1 MDSAAE
7 ICRCFVD
14 FFVKRGHRHVDS
26 SPLVPGND
34 PTLLFT
40 NSGMVQFKDVF
51 LGFDKRPYKRA
62 VTVQRCLRAGGKHN
76 DLENVGYTTRHHT
89 FFEML
94 GNFSFGDYFK
104 EKAIPFAWEFLTS
117 KEEGLGIAKEHL
129 WVTVFGGGKMFG
141 DDSEAVP
148 ADDEA
153 RDIWIDTLQKAGF
166 SKAEA
171 ENRVTAIP
179 TSDNFWMMGET
190 GPCGPCSEIFFN
202 CDRNAKKFEGEDPA
216 KADSCV
222 EIWNLVFMQF
232 DRVGNGTLRP
242 LPAPCVDTGMGLER
256 ITAVM
261 SALMNTLM
269 QCGVSNYE
277 TDRFQ
282 GLFGAVD
289 KEMVELGCESA
300 FEWSEVV
307 RESLPWYPNHVFAY
321 HLEIP
326 YRVIADHIR
335 AASFLIFDGVWPL
348 NEGRGYVLRRIIR
361 RALRYGYQLG
371 ANKPFFHKLVAVLA
385 REMPDLEAKESLI
398 REDILR
404 EEMRFFETIESGMH
418 LLAGEIAD
426 VSRCRAILER
436 HFGLEPSSL
445 AKAIAAEISQSMRIH
460 AMLSD
465 EGETP
470 SAQLEERDVLPK
482 RFNLG
487 PMRIP
492 MLWLGKRDNPLLWLG
507 KRDNPLA
514 YAKERVCRNMDDEL
528 KVKRA
533 TAGQSIADDA
543 DGGRLPSG
551 GKLVS
556 EYSRS
561 IKWARSAYALSK
573 IGADLESLKMEML
586 EKGFAKDEAKRLDA
600 FVKANPPLD
609 SDSSLTKVEGEFA
622 FKLYDTYGFP
632 LDLTADIARECGLE
646 VDKAAFDK
654 CMQAQRERS
663 RAASKFNIG
672 QKVVVFEGAATEF
685 VGYDSTEREAKIAAL
700 FVGDEARKEARAGEE
715 ALLILDR
722 SPFYAESGGQIGDSG
737 IVESK
742 DARATIADTQKIR
755 SDIWGHKA
763 KIESGALRVGDAVV
777 CRVDAQRRAKIERNH
792 SATHLLHSALR
803 RVLGAHIEQRGSL
816 VADDYLRFD
825 VSHGK
830 SVAPEE
836 LTQVEE
842 IVNEQIRANA
852 ETKTEQMSYD
862 DAVKKR
868 GATALF
874 GEKYGDKV
882 RVVTI
887 DPEFSIELCGGT
899 HVARAGDIGYCHLRG
914 ESAVAAGVRRIEAQT
929 GAVAVAAARHLE
941 SRLRS
946 LAETLK
952 TPAERI
958 EEKIEALREALKI
971 EQRKTREF
979 EARAASEQARALAAQ
994 IETIGGR
1001 RALVAAVDCAPAG
1014 LRDLAARLRAEA
1026 RPLCLLLVAREA
1038 GKASVAAAVSAEYA
1052 AAIDAR
1058 EWLQAAAAKM
1068 GARGG
1073 GKPDFAQAGG
1083 GDARETESALAAAR
1097 DFLRQ
1102 KPPA

>member
-1 MDSAAE
+1 MKCAE
-7 ICRCFVD
+7 IRDRFVE
-14 FFVKRGHRHVDS
+14 FFKARDHRHVDS

-76 DLENVGYTTRHHT
+76 DLENVGYTARHHT

-117 KEEGLGIAKEHL
+117 EEGLGIAKEHL

-153 RDIWIDTLQKAGF
+153 RDMWIDTLQKAGF
-166 SKAEA
+166 PKAEA
-171 ENRVTAIP
+171 EKRVTAIP

-190 GPCGPCSEIFFN
+190 GPCGPCSEIFYN
-202 CDRNAKKFEGEDPA
+202 RDRDAKKFEGEDPE

-232 DRVGNGTLRP
+232 NRGDDGVLRP

-256 ITAVM
+256 VSAVM
-261 SALMNTLM
+261 
-269 QCGVSNYE
+269 QGVASNYD
-277 TDRFQ
+277 TDEFDKLLR
-282 GLFGAVD
+282 AVNKAIVD
-289 KEMVELGCESA
+289 TGGEDMLEEEYDEDEKKIREIWSVENS
-300 FEWSEVV
+300 
-307 RESLPWYPNHVFAY
+307 H
-321 HLEIP
+321 
-326 YRVIADHIR
+326 RVIADHIR
-335 AASFLIFDGVWPL
+335 AVSFLIFDGVLPS

-361 RALRYGYQLG
+361 RAVRYGYKLG
-371 ANKPFFHKLVAVLA
+371 SKKPFFHQVVDALA
-385 REMPDLEAKESLI
+385 EAMPELSEKTQFVREE
-398 REDILR
+398 ILR
-404 EEMRFFETIESGMH
+404 EERQFFKTLEAGIE
-418 LLAGEIAD
+418 LLAGEVND
-426 VSRCRAILER
+426 LLRCRAISQIES
-436 HFGLEPSSL
+436 GWSNIQSSL
-445 AKAIAAEISQSMRIH
+445 
-460 AMLSD
+460 
-465 EGETP
+465 
-470 SAQLEERDVLPK
+470 RDS
-482 RFNLG
+482 G
-487 PMRIP
+487 
-492 MLWLGKRDNPLLWLG
+492 
-507 KRDNPLA
+507 
-514 YAKERVCRNMDDEL
+514 
-528 KVKRA
+528 RA
-533 TAGQSIADDA
+533 TFVVQCFIQGGCRDLWRFSNKSESLLDFARRIVFQQIDKDVRVKYSEATDPASYYADDTDMPEVDWS
-543 DGGRLPSG
+543 DGDEIQS
-551 GKLVS
+551 VS
-556 EYSRS
+556 EFRRS

-573 IGADLESLKMEML
+573 IGADLESLKMEMV

-609 SDSSLTKVEGEFA
+609 SDSSLVKVGGEFA
-622 FKLYDTYGFP
+622 FTLYDTYGFP

-646 VDKAAFDK
+646 VDEAAFDK

-672 QKVVVFEGAATEF
+672 QKIVVFEGAATEF
-685 VGYDSTEREAKIAAL
+685 VGYDSTALAECESKIAAL

-742 DARATIADTQKIR
+742 DARAKIADTQKIR

-777 CRVDAQRRAKIERNH
+777 CRVDAKRRAKIERNH

-887 DPEFSIELCGGT
+887 DPEFSIELCGGA

-979 EARAASEQARALAAQ
+979 ESRAASEQARALAAQ
-994 IETIGGR
+994 IETIGDR

-1014 LRDLAARLRAEA
+1014 LRDLAARLRGEA

>member
-202 CDRNAKKFEGEDPA
+202 RDRNAKKFEGEDPG
-216 KADSCV
+216 KADFCV

-232 DRVGNGTLRP
+232 NRGDDGVLRP

-256 ITAVM
+256 IAAVM
-261 SALMNTLM
+261 IVIVKGAVEYA
-269 QCGVSNYE
+269 GFRVSNYE

-282 GLFGAVD
+282 DLFSAVD
-289 KEMVELGCESA
+289 KAMIEFGCESA
-300 FEWSEVV
+300 FETNELFEQSN
-307 RESLPWYPNHVFAY
+307 LLHPNHMFKRA
-321 HLEIP
+321 EIP

-371 ANKPFFHKLVAVLA
+371 VDKPFFHKLVAVLA

-398 REDILR
+398 REEILR
-404 EEMRFFETIESGMH
+404 EEVRFFETIESGMY
-418 LLAGEIAD
+418 LLLGEISD

-436 HFGLEPSSL
+436 NFGH
-445 AKAIAAEISQSMRIH
+445 AKRNFGHAERNF
-460 AMLSD
+460 
-465 EGETP
+465 G
-470 SAQLEERDVLPK
+470 DVLMSQLATTV
-482 RFNLG
+482 NVG

-492 MLWLGKRDNPLLWLG
+492 KFRLGKRDN
-507 KRDNPLA
+507 
-514 YAKERVCRNMDDEL
+514 AKERVCQNMDNEQQL
-528 KVKRA
+528 KRIA
-533 TAGQSIADDA
+533 AGRSVANDA
-543 DGGRLPSG
+543 DGERLPVGG

-556 EYSRS
+556 EHSRS
-561 IKWARSAYALSK
+561 IKWARSAYALFK
-573 IGADLESLKMEML
+573 MGADLESLKMEML

-600 FVKANPPLD
+600 LVKADPPLD
-609 SDSSLTKVEGEFA
+609 SDSSLAKVGGEFA

-646 VDKAAFDK
+646 VDEAAFDK

-685 VGYDSTEREAKIAAL
+685 VGYASTALAKCEAKIAAL

-737 IVESK
+737 IVESVAK
-742 DARATIADTQKIR
+742 DARAKIADTQKIR

-777 CRVDAQRRAKIERNH
+777 CRVDAKRRAKIERNH

-979 EARAASEQARALAAQ
+979 ESRAASEQARALAAQ
-994 IETIGGR
+994 IETVGGR
-1001 RALVAAVDCAPAG
+1001 RALIAAIDCAPAG
-1014 LRDLAARLRAEA
+1014 LRDLAARLRGEA

-1038 GKASVAAAVSAEYA
+1038 SKASVAAAVSAEYA

>member
-51 LGFDKRPYKRA
+51 LGFDKRSYKRA

-202 CDRNAKKFEGEDPA
+202 RDRNAKKFEGEDPG
-216 KADSCV
+216 KADFCV

-232 DRVGNGTLRP
+232 NRGDDGVLRP

-256 ITAVM
+256 IAAVM
-261 SALMNTLM
+261 IVIVKGAVEYE
-269 QCGVSNYE
+269 GFRVSNYE

-282 GLFGAVD
+282 DLFSAVD
-289 KEMVELGCESA
+289 KAMIEFGCESA
-300 FEWSEVV
+300 FETNELCEQSN
-307 RESLPWYPNHVFAY
+307 LLHPNHMFKRA
-321 HLEIP
+321 EIP

-371 ANKPFFHKLVAVLA
+371 VDKPFFHKLVAVLA

-398 REDILR
+398 REEILR
-404 EEMRFFETIESGMH
+404 EEVRFFETIESGMY
-418 LLAGEIAD
+418 LLLGEISD

-436 HFGLEPSSL
+436 NFGH
-445 AKAIAAEISQSMRIH
+445 AKRNFGHAERNF
-460 AMLSD
+460 
-465 EGETP
+465 G
-470 SAQLEERDVLPK
+470 DVLMSQLATTV
-482 RFNLG
+482 NVG

-492 MLWLGKRDNPLLWLG
+492 KFRLGKH
-507 KRDNPLA
+507 DNPLA
-514 YAKERVCRNMDDEL
+514 YAKERVCQNMDNEQQL
-528 KVKRA
+528 KRIA
-533 TAGQSIADDA
+533 AGQSVANDA
-543 DGGRLPSG
+543 DGERLPVVG

-556 EYSRS
+556 EHSRS
-561 IKWARSAYALSK
+561 IKWARSAYALFK
-573 IGADLESLKMEML
+573 MGADLESLKMEML

-600 FVKANPPLD
+600 LVKADPPLD
-609 SDSSLTKVEGEFA
+609 SDSSLAKVGGEFA

-646 VDKAAFDK
+646 VDEAAFDK

-742 DARATIADTQKIR
+742 DARAKIADTQKIR

-777 CRVDAQRRAKIERNH
+777 CRVDAQRRAKIKRNH

-803 RVLGAHIEQRGSL
+803 RVLGGHIEQRGSL

-852 ETKTEQMSYD
+852 ETKIDQMSYD
-862 DAVKKR
+862 DAVKKP

-979 EARAASEQARALAAQ
+979 ESRAASEQARALAAQ

-1001 RALVAAVDCAPAG
+1001 RALIAAVDCAPAG
-1014 LRDLAARLRAEA
+1014 LRDLAARLRGEA

-1038 GKASVAAAVSAEYA
+1038 SKASVAAAVSAEYA

>member
-202 CDRNAKKFEGEDPA
+202 RDRNAKKFEGEDPG
-216 KADSCV
+216 KADFCV

-232 DRVGNGTLRP
+232 NRGDDGVLRP

-256 ITAVM
+256 IAAVM
-261 SALMNTLM
+261 IVIVKGAVEYE
-269 QCGVSNYE
+269 GFRVSNYE

-282 GLFGAVD
+282 DLFSAVD
-289 KEMVELGCESA
+289 KAMIEFGCESA
-300 FEWSEVV
+300 FATSEMY
-307 RESLPWYPNHVFAY
+307 EQSNLLHPNHLFLKA
-321 HLEIP
+321 EIP

-371 ANKPFFHKLVAVLA
+371 ADKPFFHKLVAVLA

-398 REDILR
+398 REEILR
-404 EEMRFFETIESGMH
+404 EEVRFFETIESGMY
-418 LLAGEIAD
+418 LLLGEISD

-436 HFGLEPSSL
+436 NFGH
-445 AKAIAAEISQSMRIH
+445 AKRNFGHAERNF
-460 AMLSD
+460 
-465 EGETP
+465 G
-470 SAQLEERDVLPK
+470 DVLMSQLATTV
-482 RFNLG
+482 NVG

-492 MLWLGKRDNPLLWLG
+492 KFRLGKRDN
-507 KRDNPLA
+507 
-514 YAKERVCRNMDDEL
+514 AKERVCQNMDNEQQL
-528 KVKRA
+528 KRIA
-533 TAGQSIADDA
+533 AGRSVANDA
-543 DGGRLPSG
+543 DGERLPVVG

-556 EYSRS
+556 EHSRS
-561 IKWARSAYALSK
+561 IKWARSAYALFK
-573 IGADLESLKMEML
+573 MGADLESLKMEML

-600 FVKANPPLD
+600 LVKADPPLD
-609 SDSSLTKVEGEFA
+609 SDSSLAKVGGEFA

-646 VDKAAFDK
+646 VDEAAFDK

-685 VGYDSTEREAKIAAL
+685 VGYASTALAKCEAKIAAL

-737 IVESK
+737 IVESVAK
-742 DARATIADTQKIR
+742 DARAKIADTQKIR

-777 CRVDAQRRAKIERNH
+777 CRVDAQRRAKIKRNH

-803 RVLGAHIEQRGSL
+803 RVLGGHIEQRGSL

-852 ETKTEQMSYD
+852 KTKIKQMSYD

-887 DPEFSIELCGGT
+887 DPEFSIELCGGA

-958 EEKIEALREALKI
+958 EEKIEALREALKV

-979 EARAASEQARALAAQ
+979 ESRAASEQARALAAQ

-1001 RALVAAVDCAPAG
+1001 RALVAAVDCASAG

-1026 RPLCLLLVAREA
+1026 RPLCLLLVARETS
-1038 GKASVAAAVSAEYA
+1038 KASVAAAVSAEYA

>member
-76 DLENVGYTTRHHT
+76 DLENVGYTARHHT

-202 CDRNAKKFEGEDPA
+202 RDRNAKKFEGEDPG
-216 KADSCV
+216 KADFCV

-232 DRVGNGTLRP
+232 NRGDDGVLRP

-256 ITAVM
+256 IAAVM
-261 SALMNTLM
+261 IVIVKGAVEYA
-269 QCGVSNYE
+269 GFRVSNYE

-282 GLFGAVD
+282 DLFSAVD
-289 KEMVELGCESA
+289 KAMIEFGCESA
-300 FEWSEVV
+300 FETNELFEQSN
-307 RESLPWYPNHVFAY
+307 LLHPNHMFKRA
-321 HLEIP
+321 EIP

-371 ANKPFFHKLVAVLA
+371 ADKPFFHKLVAVLA

-398 REDILR
+398 REEILR
-404 EEMRFFETIESGMH
+404 EEVRFFETIESGMY
-418 LLAGEIAD
+418 LLLGEISD

-436 HFGLEPSSL
+436 NFGH
-445 AKAIAAEISQSMRIH
+445 AKRNFGHAERNF
-460 AMLSD
+460 
-465 EGETP
+465 G
-470 SAQLEERDVLPK
+470 DVLMSQLATTV
-482 RFNLG
+482 NVG

-492 MLWLGKRDNPLLWLG
+492 KFRLDEH
-507 KRDNPLA
+507 DNPLA
-514 YAKERVCRNMDDEL
+514 YAKERVCQNMDNEQQL
-528 KVKRA
+528 KRIA
-533 TAGQSIADDA
+533 AGRSVANDA
-543 DGGRLPSG
+543 DGERLPVGG

-556 EYSRS
+556 EHSRS
-561 IKWARSAYALSK
+561 IKWARSAYALFK
-573 IGADLESLKMEML
+573 MGADLESLKMEML

-600 FVKANPPLD
+600 LVKADPPLD
-609 SDSSLTKVEGEFA
+609 SDSSLAKVGGEFA

-646 VDKAAFDK
+646 VDEAAFDK

-685 VGYDSTEREAKIAAL
+685 VGYDSTERESKIAAL

-777 CRVDAQRRAKIERNH
+777 CRVDAKRRAKIERNH

-803 RVLGAHIEQRGSL
+803 RVLGGHIEQRGSL

-852 ETKTEQMSYD
+852 ATKIEQMPYD
-862 DAVKKR
+862 DAVKKP

-887 DPEFSIELCGGT
+887 DPKFSIELCGGT

-994 IETIGGR
+994 IETVGGR

-1014 LRDLAARLRAEA
+1014 LRDLAARLRGEA

-1038 GKASVAAAVSAEYA
+1038 SKASVAAAVSAEYA

>member
-1 MDSAAE
+1 MKCAE
-7 ICRCFVD
+7 IRDRFVE
-14 FFVKRGHRHVDS
+14 FFKARDHRHVDS

-76 DLENVGYTTRHHT
+76 DLENVGYTARHHT

-117 KEEGLGIAKEHL
+117 EEGLGIAKEHL

-153 RDIWIDTLQKAGF
+153 RDMWIDTLQKAGF
-166 SKAEA
+166 PKAEA
-171 ENRVTAIP
+171 EKRVTAIP

-190 GPCGPCSEIFFN
+190 GPCGPCSEIFYN
-202 CDRNAKKFEGEDPA
+202 RDRDAKKFEGEDPK

-232 DRVGNGTLRP
+232 NRGDDGVLRP

-256 ITAVM
+256 VSAVM
-261 SALMNTLM
+261 
-269 QCGVSNYE
+269 QGVDSNYN
-277 TDRFQ
+277 TDEFDKLLRAVNNAIVYTGGKDMLEDEYDEHGKKFQ
-282 GLFGAVD
+282 VIH
-289 KEMVELGCESA
+289 VENS
-300 FEWSEVV
+300 
-307 RESLPWYPNHVFAY
+307 H
-321 HLEIP
+321 
-326 YRVIADHIR
+326 RVIADHIR
-335 AASFLIFDGVWPL
+335 AVSFLIFDGVLPS

-361 RALRYGYQLG
+361 RAVRYGYKLG
-371 ANKPFFHKLVAVLA
+371 SKKPFFHQVVDALA
-385 REMPDLEAKESLI
+385 EAMPELSEKTQFVREE
-398 REDILR
+398 ILR
-404 EEMRFFETIESGMH
+404 EERQFFKTLEAGIE
-418 LLAGEIAD
+418 LLAGEVND
-426 VSRCRAILER
+426 LLRCRAIPQIESR
-436 HFGLEPSSL
+436 WSNIQSSL
-445 AKAIAAEISQSMRIH
+445 RDSGRAIFVVQCFIQGGRQDLWCFSNNKSESLLDFARRIVFQQI
-460 AMLSD
+460 D
-465 EGETP
+465 K
-470 SAQLEERDVLPK
+470 DV
-482 RFNLG
+482 
-487 PMRIP
+487 
-492 MLWLGKRDNPLLWLG
+492 
-507 KRDNPLA
+507 
-514 YAKERVCRNMDDEL
+514 RVKYSE
-528 KVKRA
+528 A
-533 TAGQSIADDA
+533 TDPASYYADDTDMPEVDWS
-543 DGGRLPSG
+543 DGDEIQS
-551 GKLVS
+551 VS
-556 EYSRS
+556 EFRRS

-573 IGADLESLKMEML
+573 IGADLESLKMEMV

-609 SDSSLTKVEGEFA
+609 SDSSLVKVGGEFA
-622 FKLYDTYGFP
+622 FTLYDTYGFP
-632 LDLTADIARECGLE
+632 LDLTADIARECWLE
-646 VDKAAFDK
+646 VDEAAFDK

-685 VGYDSTEREAKIAAL
+685 VGYDSTALAECEANIAAL

-742 DARATIADTQKIR
+742 DARAKIADTQKIR

-777 CRVDAQRRAKIERNH
+777 CRVDAKRRAKIERNH

-803 RVLGAHIEQRGSL
+803 RVLGGHIEQRGSL

-852 ETKTEQMSYD
+852 ETKIEQMSYD

-979 EARAASEQARALAAQ
+979 ESRAASEQARALAAQ

-1001 RALVAAVDCAPAG
+1001 RALVAAIDCAPAG

-1038 GKASVAAAVSAEYA
+1038 SKASVAAAVSAEYA

-1083 GDARETESALAAAR
+1083 GDARETESALVAAR

>member
-1 MDSAAE
+1 MNSAE
-7 ICRCFVD
+7 IRDRFVE
-14 FFVKRGHRHVDS
+14 FFKARDHRHVDS

-76 DLENVGYTTRHHT
+76 DLENVGYTARHHT

-117 KEEGLGIAKEHL
+117 EEGLGIAKEHL

-202 CDRNAKKFEGEDPA
+202 RDRNAKKFEGEDPG
-216 KADSCV
+216 KADFCV

-232 DRVGNGTLRP
+232 NRGDDGVLRP

-256 ITAVM
+256 IAAVM
-261 SALMNTLM
+261 IVIVKGAVEYE
-269 QCGVSNYE
+269 GFRVSNYE

-282 GLFGAVD
+282 DLFSAVD
-289 KEMVELGCESA
+289 KAMIEFGCESA
-300 FEWSEVV
+300 FATNEVF
-307 RESLPWYPNHVFAY
+307 EQSNLLHPNHLFLKA
-321 HLEIP
+321 EIP

-371 ANKPFFHKLVAVLA
+371 ADKPFFHKLVAVLA

-398 REDILR
+398 REEILR
-404 EEMRFFETIESGMH
+404 EEVRFFETIESGMY
-418 LLAGEIAD
+418 LLLGEISD

-436 HFGLEPSSL
+436 NFGH
-445 AKAIAAEISQSMRIH
+445 AERNFGDD
-460 AMLSD
+460 L
-465 EGETP
+465 T
-470 SAQLEERDVLPK
+470 AQFATTV
-482 RFNLG
+482 NVG
-487 PMRIP
+487 PMLIP
-492 MLWLGKRDNPLLWLG
+492 KFRLDKH
-507 KRDNPLA
+507 DNPLA
-514 YAKERVCRNMDDEL
+514 YAKEHVCQNMDNEQRL
-528 KVKRA
+528 KRIA
-533 TAGQSIADDA
+533 AGQSVANNA
-543 DGGRLPSG
+543 DGERLPVGG

-556 EYSRS
+556 EHSRS
-561 IKWARSAYALSK
+561 IKWARSAYALFK
-573 IGADLESLKMEML
+573 MGADLESLKMEML

-609 SDSSLTKVEGEFA
+609 SDSSLVKVGGEFA

-632 LDLTADIARECGLE
+632 LDLTADIARECGLD
-646 VDKAAFDK
+646 VDEAAFDK

-685 VGYDSTEREAKIAAL
+685 VGYDSTALAECEAKIAAL

-777 CRVDAQRRAKIERNH
+777 CRVDAERRAKIKRNH

-803 RVLGAHIEQRGSL
+803 RVLGGHIEQRGSL

-887 DPEFSIELCGGT
+887 DPDFSIELCGGT

-979 EARAASEQARALAAQ
+979 ESRAASEQARALAAQ
-994 IETIGGR
+994 IETVGGR
-1001 RALVAAVDCAPAG
+1001 RALIAAVDCAPAG
-1014 LRDLAARLRAEA
+1014 LRDLAARLRGEA

>member
-1 MDSAAE
+1 MECAE
-7 ICRCFVD
+7 IRRRFVE

-51 LGFDKRPYKRA
+51 LGFDKRSYKRA

-76 DLENVGYTTRHHT
+76 DLENVGYTARHHT

-117 KEEGLGIAKEHL
+117 EEGLGIAKEHL

-141 DDSEAVP
+141 DDSESVP

-190 GPCGPCSEIFFN
+190 GPCGPCSEIFYN
-202 CDRNAKKFEGEDPA
+202 HDWDAKKFEGEDPK

-232 DRVGNGTLRP
+232 NRGDDGVLRP

-256 ITAVM
+256 VSAVM
-261 SALMNTLM
+261 
-269 QCGVSNYE
+269 QGVDSNYE
-277 TDRFQ
+277 IDFFDALLRTVDQKIEKADGRSAYINDTTHEYLEGDDEKIKEARKKLELRF
-282 GLFGAVD
+282 
-289 KEMVELGCESA
+289 EPSH
-300 FEWSEVV
+300 
-307 RESLPWYPNHVFAY
+307 Y
-321 HLEIP
+321 
-326 YRVIADHIR
+326 VIADHIR
-335 AASFLIFDGVWPL
+335 AAFFLIFDGVWPL

-361 RALRYGYQLG
+361 RALRHGHKLR
-371 ANKPFFHKLVAVLA
+371 ADKPFFHKLVADLVEYM
-385 REMPDLEAKESLI
+385 RVQMPELKEKLEAKESPI
-398 REDILR
+398 REEILR
-404 EEMRFFETIESGMH
+404 EEMRFFETIKAGVH

-426 VSRCRAILER
+426 VLRCREILNL
-436 HFGLEPSSL
+436 HFGFEIDDSSDAHSDRRWAGTFDFGSIEIPIL
-445 AKAIAAEISQSMRIH
+445 WIEERNNPADDNKAVCANMNKELHLKRIAAGRS
-460 AMLSD
+460 
-465 EGETP
+465 
-470 SAQLEERDVLPK
+470 V
-482 RFNLG
+482 
-487 PMRIP
+487 
-492 MLWLGKRDNPLLWLG
+492 
-507 KRDNPLA
+507 
-514 YAKERVCRNMDDEL
+514 
-528 KVKRA
+528 
-533 TAGQSIADDA
+533 ADDA
-543 DGGRLPSG
+543 DGGRLPVGG

-556 EYSRS
+556 EQSRS
-561 IKWARSAYALSK
+561 IKWARSAYALFK
-573 IGADLESLKMEML
+573 RGVDLESLKMEML

-609 SDSSLTKVEGEFA
+609 SDSLLTKVEGEFA

-646 VDKAAFDK
+646 VDEAAFDK

-663 RAASKFNIG
+663 RAATKFNVG

-685 VGYDSTEREAKIAAL
+685 VGYDSTALAKCESKIAAL

-742 DARATIADTQKIR
+742 DARAKIADTQKIR

-777 CRVDAQRRAKIERNH
+777 CRVDAKRRAKIERNH

-887 DPEFSIELCGGT
+887 DPKFSIELCGGT

-979 EARAASEQARALAAQ
+979 ESRAASEQARALAAQ
-994 IETIGGR
+994 IETVGGR
-1001 RALVAAVDCAPAG
+1001 RALVVAIDCAPAG

>member
-76 DLENVGYTTRHHT
+76 DLENVGYTARHHT

-202 CDRNAKKFEGEDPA
+202 RDRNAKKFEGEDPR
-216 KADSCV
+216 KADFCV

-232 DRVGNGTLRP
+232 NRGDDGVLRP

-256 ITAVM
+256 IAAVM
-261 SALMNTLM
+261 IVIVKGAVEYE
-269 QCGVSNYE
+269 GFRVSNYE

-282 GLFGAVD
+282 DLFSAVD
-289 KEMVELGCESA
+289 KAMIEFGCESA
-300 FEWSEVV
+300 FETNELCEQSN
-307 RESLPWYPNHVFAY
+307 LLHPNHMFKRA
-321 HLEIP
+321 EIP

-371 ANKPFFHKLVAVLA
+371 ADKPFFHKLVAVLA

-398 REDILR
+398 REEILR
-404 EEMRFFETIESGMH
+404 EEVRFFETIESGMY
-418 LLAGEIAD
+418 LLLGEISD

-436 HFGLEPSSL
+436 NFGH
-445 AKAIAAEISQSMRIH
+445 AKRNFGHAERNF
-460 AMLSD
+460 
-465 EGETP
+465 G
-470 SAQLEERDVLPK
+470 DVLMSQLATTV
-482 RFNLG
+482 NVG

-492 MLWLGKRDNPLLWLG
+492 KFRLDKH
-507 KRDNPLA
+507 DNPLA

-528 KVKRA
+528 KAKRIA
-533 TAGQSIADDA
+533 AGQSVANDA
-543 DGGRLPSG
+543 DGERLPVVG

-556 EYSRS
+556 EHSRS
-561 IKWARSAYALSK
+561 IKWARSAYALFK
-573 IGADLESLKMEML
+573 MGADLESLKMEML

-600 FVKANPPLD
+600 LVKADPPLD
-609 SDSSLTKVEGEFA
+609 SDSSLAKVGGEFA

-646 VDKAAFDK
+646 VDEAAFDK

-742 DARATIADTQKIR
+742 DARAKIADTQKIR

-803 RVLGAHIEQRGSL
+803 RVLGGHIEQRGSL

-862 DAVKKR
+862 DAVKKP

-887 DPEFSIELCGGT
+887 DPKFSIELCGGT

-994 IETIGGR
+994 IETIGDR
-1001 RALVAAVDCAPAG
+1001 RALIAAIDCAPAG
-1014 LRDLAARLRAEA
+1014 LRDLAARLRGEA

-1038 GKASVAAAVSAEYA
+1038 SKASVAAAVSAEYA

>member
-1 MDSAAE
+1 MNSAV
-7 ICRCFVD
+7 IRRCFVD
-14 FFVKRGHRHVDS
+14 FFVKRGHRHVES

-51 LGFDKRPYKRA
+51 LGFDKRSYKRA

-76 DLENVGYTTRHHT
+76 DLENVGYTARHHT

-117 KEEGLGIAKEHL
+117 EEGLGIEKEHL

-190 GPCGPCSEIFFN
+190 GPCGPCSEIFYN
-202 CDRNAKKFEGEDPA
+202 HNWKAQKFEGEDPE
-216 KADSCV
+216 KTDSCV

-232 DRVGNGTLRP
+232 NRGDDGALRL

-256 ITAVM
+256 IVA
-261 SALMNTLM
+261 ALNSHYDELVLGRADVDSYNTD
-269 QCGVSNYE
+269 E
-277 TDRFQ
+277 FAR
-282 GLFGAVD
+282 LFVAVD
-289 KEMVELGCESA
+289 SA
-300 FEWSEVV
+300 VV
-307 RESLPWYPNHVFAY
+307 GAGGRKMRSSWTKSAEETVPDPDDSH
-321 HLEIP
+321 
-326 YRVIADHIR
+326 RVIADHIR
-335 AASFLIFDGVWPL
+335 AASFLIFDGVVPS

-361 RALRYGYQLG
+361 RALRHGYDLH
-371 ANKPFFHKLVAVLA
+371 AKKPFFYRIVHEFAGI
-385 REMPDLEAKESLI
+385 MPALSPKAQLI
-398 REDILR
+398 EEEIRR
-404 EEMRFFETIESGMH
+404 EEERFFDTLKAGYF

-426 VSRCRAILER
+426 ILRYRAVLQCEEEWSNPPKLWVEFSRGAKFIMSGIEGGGIFIPKYDRGKDDAGLLACAIEGVSHHINGELQ
-436 HFGLEPSSL
+436 
-445 AKAIAAEISQSMRIH
+445 AKRYAAQ
-460 AMLSD
+460 LSD
-465 EGETP
+465 QTP
-470 SAQLEERDVLPK
+470 A
-482 RFNLG
+482 
-487 PMRIP
+487 
-492 MLWLGKRDNPLLWLG
+492 
-507 KRDNPLA
+507 
-514 YAKERVCRNMDDEL
+514 
-528 KVKRA
+528 
-533 TAGQSIADDA
+533 ADKSD
-543 DGGRLPSG
+543 SF
-551 GKLVS
+551 
-556 EYSRS
+556 SRS
-561 IKWARSAYALSK
+561 IRWARSAYALVH
-573 IGADLESLKMEML
+573 IGANLAPLKTRML
-586 EKGFAKDEAKRLDA
+586 AKGFAKDEANRLDA
-600 FVKANPPLD
+600 FAKANLPANSPA
-609 SDSSLTKVEGEFA
+609 VESIDGDFA
-622 FKLYDTYGFP
+622 FMLYDTYGFP
-632 LDLTADIARECGLE
+632 FDLTVDIGRKYRIE

-654 CMQAQRERS
+654 RMQAQRDRS
-663 RAASKFNIG
+663 RAATKFNIG

-685 VGYDSTEREAKIAAL
+685 VGYDSTALAECEAKIAAL

-742 DARATIADTQKIR
+742 DARAKIADTQKIR

-777 CRVDAQRRAKIERNH
+777 CRVDAKRRAKIERNH

-887 DPEFSIELCGGT
+887 DPEFSIELCGGA

-1001 RALVAAVDCAPAG
+1001 RALIAAIDCAPAG
-1014 LRDLAARLRAEA
+1014 LRDLAARLRGEA

>member
-1 MDSAAE
+1 MKCAE
-7 ICRCFVD
+7 IRDRFVE
-14 FFVKRGHRHVDS
+14 FFKARDHRHVDS

-51 LGFDKRPYKRA
+51 LGFDKRSYKRA

-76 DLENVGYTTRHHT
+76 DLENVGYTARHHT

-117 KEEGLGIAKEHL
+117 EEGLGIAKEHL

-141 DDSEAVP
+141 DDSESVP

-202 CDRNAKKFEGEDPA
+202 RDRNAKKFEGEDPG
-216 KADSCV
+216 KADFCV

-232 DRVGNGTLRP
+232 NRGDDGVLRP

-256 ITAVM
+256 IAAVM
-261 SALMNTLM
+261 IVIVKGAVEYE
-269 QCGVSNYE
+269 GFRVSNYE

-282 GLFGAVD
+282 DLFSAVD
-289 KEMVELGCESA
+289 KAMIEFGCESA
-300 FEWSEVV
+300 FATNEVF
-307 RESLPWYPNHVFAY
+307 EQSNLLHPNHLFLKA
-321 HLEIP
+321 EIP

-371 ANKPFFHKLVAVLA
+371 ADKPFFHKLVAVLA

-398 REDILR
+398 REEILR
-404 EEMRFFETIESGMH
+404 EEVRFFETIESGMY
-418 LLAGEIAD
+418 LLLGEISD

-436 HFGLEPSSL
+436 NFGH
-445 AKAIAAEISQSMRIH
+445 AKRNFGHAERNF
-460 AMLSD
+460 
-465 EGETP
+465 G
-470 SAQLEERDVLPK
+470 DVLMSQLATTV
-482 RFNLG
+482 NVG

-492 MLWLGKRDNPLLWLG
+492 KFRLGKH
-507 KRDNPLA
+507 DNPLA
-514 YAKERVCRNMDDEL
+514 YAKERVCQNMDNEQQL
-528 KVKRA
+528 KHIA
-533 TAGQSIADDA
+533 AGQSVANDA
-543 DGGRLPSG
+543 DGERLPVVG

-556 EYSRS
+556 EHSRS
-561 IKWARSAYALSK
+561 IKWARSAYALFK
-573 IGADLESLKMEML
+573 MGADLESLKMEML

-609 SDSSLTKVEGEFA
+609 SDSSLAKVGGEFA

-632 LDLTADIARECGLE
+632 LDLTADIARDCGLE
-646 VDKAAFDK
+646 VDEAAFDK

-737 IVESK
+737 IVESVAK
-742 DARATIADTQKIR
+742 DARAKIADTQKIR

-777 CRVDAQRRAKIERNH
+777 CRVDAKRRAKIERNH

-803 RVLGAHIEQRGSL
+803 RVLGGHIEQRGSL

-852 ETKTEQMSYD
+852 ETKIDQMSYD
-862 DAVKKR
+862 DAVKKP

-979 EARAASEQARALAAQ
+979 ESRAASEQARALAAQ
-994 IETIGGR
+994 IETVGDR

-1014 LRDLAARLRAEA
+1014 LRDLAARLRGEA

-1038 GKASVAAAVSAEYA
+1038 SKASVAAAVSAEYA
-1052 AAIDAR
+1052 AVIDAR

-1097 DFLRQ
+1097 EFLRQ

>member
-1 MDSAAE
+1 MECAE
-7 ICRCFVD
+7 IRRRFVE

-76 DLENVGYTTRHHT
+76 DLENVGYTARHHT

-117 KEEGLGIAKEHL
+117 EEGLGIEKEHL

-148 ADDEA
+148 ADDKA

-202 CDRNAKKFEGEDPA
+202 RDRNAKKFEGEDPG
-216 KADSCV
+216 KADFCV

-232 DRVGNGTLRP
+232 NRGDDGVLRP

-256 ITAVM
+256 IAAVM
-261 SALMNTLM
+261 IVIVKGAVEYAG
-269 QCGVSNYE
+269 CRVSNYE

-282 GLFGAVD
+282 DLFSAVD
-289 KEMVELGCESA
+289 KAMIEFGCESA
-300 FEWSEVV
+300 FETNELFE
-307 RESLPWYPNHVFAY
+307 ESNLLHPNHLFLKA
-321 HLEIP
+321 EIP

-371 ANKPFFHKLVAVLA
+371 ADKPFFHKLVAVLA

-398 REDILR
+398 REEILR
-404 EEMRFFETIESGMH
+404 EEVRFFETIESGMY
-418 LLAGEIAD
+418 LLLGEISD

-436 HFGLEPSSL
+436 NFGH
-445 AKAIAAEISQSMRIH
+445 AERNFGDDLTS
-460 AMLSD
+460 
-465 EGETP
+465 
-470 SAQLEERDVLPK
+470 
-482 RFNLG
+482 RFATTVNVG
-487 PMRIP
+487 PMLIP
-492 MLWLGKRDNPLLWLG
+492 KFRLDKH
-507 KRDNPLA
+507 DNPLA
-514 YAKERVCRNMDDEL
+514 YAKEHVCQNMDNEQRL
-528 KVKRA
+528 KRIA
-533 TAGQSIADDA
+533 AGQSVANDA
-543 DGGRLPSG
+543 DGERLPVG

-556 EYSRS
+556 EHSRS
-561 IKWARSAYALSK
+561 IKWARSAYALFK
-573 IGADLESLKMEML
+573 MGADLESLKMEML

-609 SDSSLTKVEGEFA
+609 SDSSLTKVGGEFA

-646 VDKAAFDK
+646 VDEAAFDK

-685 VGYDSTEREAKIAAL
+685 VGYASTALAECEAKIAAL

-742 DARATIADTQKIR
+742 DARAKIADTQKIR

-777 CRVDAQRRAKIERNH
+777 CRVDGERRAKIERNH

-803 RVLGAHIEQRGSL
+803 RVLGGHIEQRGSL

-887 DPEFSIELCGGT
+887 DPEFSIELCGGA

-979 EARAASEQARALAAQ
+979 ESRAASEQARALAAQ

-1001 RALVAAVDCAPAG
+1001 RALIAAVDCAPAG

-1052 AAIDAR
+1052 TAIDAR

>member
-1 MDSAAE
+1 MKCAE
-7 ICRCFVD
+7 IRDRFVE
-14 FFVKRGHRHVDS
+14 FFKARDHRHVDS

-51 LGFDKRPYKRA
+51 LGFDKRSYKRA

-117 KEEGLGIAKEHL
+117 EEGLGIEKEHL

-153 RDIWIDTLQKAGF
+153 RDMWIDTLQKAGF

-190 GPCGPCSEIFFN
+190 GPCGPCSEIFYN
-202 CDRNAKKFEGEDPA
+202 RDRDAKKFEGEDPK

-232 DRVGNGTLRP
+232 NRGDDGVLRP

-256 ITAVM
+256 VSAVM
-261 SALMNTLM
+261 
-269 QCGVSNYE
+269 QGVDSNYN
-277 TDRFQ
+277 TDEFDK
-282 GLFGAVD
+282 LLLAVNKAIVD
-289 KEMVELGCESA
+289 IGGKDMLEDTYDEHGKKTQEIHVENS
-300 FEWSEVV
+300 
-307 RESLPWYPNHVFAY
+307 H
-321 HLEIP
+321 
-326 YRVIADHIR
+326 RVIADHIR
-335 AASFLIFDGVWPL
+335 AVSFLIFDGVLPS

-361 RALRYGYQLG
+361 RAVRYGYKLG
-371 ANKPFFHKLVAVLA
+371 SKKPFFHQVVDALA
-385 REMPDLEAKESLI
+385 EAMPELSEKTQFVREE
-398 REDILR
+398 ILR
-404 EEMRFFETIESGMH
+404 EERQFFKTLEAGIE
-418 LLAGEIAD
+418 LLAGEVND
-426 VSRCRAILER
+426 LLRCRAISQIES
-436 HFGLEPSSL
+436 GWSKIQSSL
-445 AKAIAAEISQSMRIH
+445 
-460 AMLSD
+460 
-465 EGETP
+465 
-470 SAQLEERDVLPK
+470 RDS
-482 RFNLG
+482 G
-487 PMRIP
+487 
-492 MLWLGKRDNPLLWLG
+492 
-507 KRDNPLA
+507 
-514 YAKERVCRNMDDEL
+514 
-528 KVKRA
+528 RA
-533 TAGQSIADDA
+533 TFVVQCFIQGGRQDLWRFSNNKSESLLDFARRIVFQQIDKDVRVKYSEATDPASYYADDTDMPEVDWS
-543 DGGRLPSG
+543 DGDEIQS
-551 GKLVS
+551 VS
-556 EYSRS
+556 EFRRS

-573 IGADLESLKMEML
+573 IGADLESLKMEMV

-609 SDSSLTKVEGEFA
+609 SDSSLVKVGGEFA
-622 FKLYDTYGFP
+622 FTLYDTYGFP
-632 LDLTADIARECGLE
+632 LDLTADIARECWLE
-646 VDKAAFDK
+646 VDEAAFDK

-685 VGYDSTEREAKIAAL
+685 VGYDSTALAECEAKIAAL

-737 IVESK
+737 IVESVAK
-742 DARATIADTQKIR
+742 DARAKIADTQKIR

-803 RVLGAHIEQRGSL
+803 RVLGGHIEQRGSL

-852 ETKTEQMSYD
+852 ATKIEQMSYD

-887 DPEFSIELCGGT
+887 DPEFSIELCGGA

-979 EARAASEQARALAAQ
+979 ESRAASEQARALAAQ
-994 IETIGGR
+994 IETVGGR
-1001 RALVAAVDCAPAG
+1001 RALVAAIDCAPAG
-1014 LRDLAARLRAEA
+1014 LRDLAARLRGEA

-1038 GKASVAAAVSAEYA
+1038 GKASVAAAVSEEYA

-1083 GDARETESALAAAR
+1083 GDARETEFALAAAR

>member
-1 MDSAAE
+1 MKCAE
-7 ICRCFVD
+7 IRRRFVE
-14 FFVKRGHRHVDS
+14 FFKARDHRHVDS

-117 KEEGLGIAKEHL
+117 EEGLGIAKEHL

-141 DDSEAVP
+141 DDSESVP

-190 GPCGPCSEIFFN
+190 GPCGPCSEIFHN
-202 CDRNAKKFEGEDPA
+202 RDRDAKKFEGEDPE

-232 DRVGNGTLRP
+232 NRGDDGVLRP

-256 ITAVM
+256 VAAVM
-261 SALMNTLM
+261 
-269 QCGVSNYE
+269 QKKRSNYE
-277 TDRFQ
+277 TDEFV
-282 GLFGAVD
+282 GLLRAVD
-289 KEMVELGCESA
+289 DAIIKAGDKDADPSSLQGMRLNVK
-300 FEWSEVV
+300 
-307 RESLPWYPNHVFAY
+307 RESRREGHNSRINA
-321 HLEIP
+321 
-326 YRVIADHIR
+326 IADHIR
-335 AASFLIFDGVWPL
+335 ASAFLIFDGVLPS

-361 RALRYGYQLG
+361 RALRYGRKFG
-371 ANKPFFHKLVAVLA
+371 AFKPFFHKLVSALA
-385 REMPDLEAKESLI
+385 RIMPEFEAKAQFVGE
-398 REDILR
+398 EILR
-404 EEMRFFETIESGMH
+404 EEERFGKTIGAGMFI
-418 LLAGEIAD
+418 LTGEIAE
-426 VSRCRAILER
+426 VLRCHRILGCKEQGPDQDGAYNFSTSPLDFAGTAPAGR
-436 HFGLEPSSL
+436 FPGLP
-445 AKAIAAEISQSMRIH
+445 
-460 AMLSD
+460 
-465 EGETP
+465 
-470 SAQLEERDVLPK
+470 
-482 RFNLG
+482 
-487 PMRIP
+487 
-492 MLWLGKRDNPLLWLG
+492 
-507 KRDNPLA
+507 
-514 YAKERVCRNMDDEL
+514 
-528 KVKRA
+528 
-533 TAGQSIADDA
+533 A
-543 DGGRLPSG
+543 DGEVPWASDKDFLKCACEGVDKHIDKEASFVRNLENQASSKWLAGGRYKDLIG
-551 GKLVS
+551 GKSPV
-556 EYSRS
+556 
-561 IKWARSAYALSK
+561 KWARSAYILFK
-573 IGADLESLKMEML
+573 LGADLDSLKAKRIERGL
-586 EKGFAKDEAKRLDA
+586 SKDEVTRLDDL
-600 FVKANPPLD
+600 VKANPPV
-609 SDSSLTKVEGEFA
+609 DSSAVSLIDGEFA
-622 FKLYDTYGFP
+622 FTLYDTYGFP

-646 VDKAAFDK
+646 VDEAAFDK

-663 RAASKFNIG
+663 RAATKFNIG

-685 VGYDSTEREAKIAAL
+685 VGYDSTALAECEAKIAAL

-777 CRVDAQRRAKIERNH
+777 CRVDAERRAKIERNH

-803 RVLGAHIEQRGSL
+803 RVLGGHIEQRGSL

-979 EARAASEQARALAAQ
+979 ESRAASEQARSLAAQ

-1001 RALVAAVDCAPAG
+1001 RALVAAIDCAPAG

>member
-1 MDSAAE
+1 M
-7 ICRCFVD
+7 
-14 FFVKRGHRHVDS
+14 
-26 SPLVPGND
+26 
-34 PTLLFT
+34 
-40 NSGMVQFKDVF
+40 
-51 LGFDKRPYKRA
+51 
-62 VTVQRCLRAGGKHN
+62 
-76 DLENVGYTTRHHT
+76 
-89 FFEML
+89 
-94 GNFSFGDYFK
+94 
-104 EKAIPFAWEFLTS
+104 
-117 KEEGLGIAKEHL
+117 
-129 WVTVFGGGKMFG
+129 
-141 DDSEAVP
+141 
-148 ADDEA
+148 
-153 RDIWIDTLQKAGF
+153 
-166 SKAEA
+166 
-171 ENRVTAIP
+171 
-179 TSDNFWMMGET
+179 
-190 GPCGPCSEIFFN
+190 
-202 CDRNAKKFEGEDPA
+202 
-216 KADSCV
+216 
-222 EIWNLVFMQF
+222 
-232 DRVGNGTLRP
+232 
-242 LPAPCVDTGMGLER
+242 
-256 ITAVM
+256 
-261 SALMNTLM
+261 
-269 QCGVSNYE
+269 
-277 TDRFQ
+277 
-282 GLFGAVD
+282 
-289 KEMVELGCESA
+289 
-300 FEWSEVV
+300 
-307 RESLPWYPNHVFAY
+307 
-321 HLEIP
+321 
-326 YRVIADHIR
+326 
-335 AASFLIFDGVWPL
+335 
-348 NEGRGYVLRRIIR
+348 
-361 RALRYGYQLG
+361 
-371 ANKPFFHKLVAVLA
+371 
-385 REMPDLEAKESLI
+385 
-398 REDILR
+398 
-404 EEMRFFETIESGMH
+404 
-418 LLAGEIAD
+418 
-426 VSRCRAILER
+426 
-436 HFGLEPSSL
+436 
-445 AKAIAAEISQSMRIH
+445 
-460 AMLSD
+460 
-465 EGETP
+465 
-470 SAQLEERDVLPK
+470 
-482 RFNLG
+482 
-487 PMRIP
+487 
-492 MLWLGKRDNPLLWLG
+492 
-507 KRDNPLA
+507 
-514 YAKERVCRNMDDEL
+514 
-528 KVKRA
+528 
-533 TAGQSIADDA
+533 
-543 DGGRLPSG
+543 
-551 GKLVS
+551 
-556 EYSRS
+556 
-561 IKWARSAYALSK
+561 
-573 IGADLESLKMEML
+573 GADLESLKMEML

-609 SDSSLTKVEGEFA
+609 SDSSLTKVDGEFA

-646 VDKAAFDK
+646 VDEAAFDK

-685 VGYDSTEREAKIAAL
+685 VGYDSTALAECEAKIAAL

-742 DARATIADTQKIR
+742 DARAKIADTQKIR

-777 CRVDAQRRAKIERNH
+777 CRVDAKRRAKIERNH

-979 EARAASEQARALAAQ
+979 ESRAASEQARALAAQ
-994 IETIGGR
+994 IETVGGR

-1038 GKASVAAAVSAEYA
+1038 RQSVGRRRRERGIRRRHRRARMAASGGGE
-1052 AAIDAR
+1052 DGRAR
-1058 EWLQAAAAKM
+1058 RRQAGFRASGRRRRARNRIRARRRARFFAAKT
-1068 GARGG
+1068 ARLI
-1073 GKPDFAQAGG
+1073 KAFS
-1083 GDARETESALAAAR
+1083 RR
-1097 DFLRQ
+1097 FFLRRNLL
-1102 KPPA
+1102 

>member
-1 MDSAAE
+1 MKCAE
-7 ICRCFVD
+7 IRDRFVE
-14 FFVKRGHRHVDS
+14 FFKARDHRHVDS

-76 DLENVGYTTRHHT
+76 DLENVGYTARHHT

-117 KEEGLGIAKEHL
+117 AEGLGIEKEHL

-202 CDRNAKKFEGEDPA
+202 CNRNAKKFEGDDPE

-232 DRVGNGTLRP
+232 NRGGDGVLRP

-256 ITAVM
+256 IAAVM
-261 SALMNTLM
+261 IVIVTGAVIYT
-269 QCGVSNYE
+269 GWRASNYE

-282 GLFGAVD
+282 DLFSAVD
-289 KEMVELGCESA
+289 KAMTEFGCESA
-300 FEWSEVV
+300 FETNEMV
-307 RESLPWYPNHVFAY
+307 EETNPLHPNHIFKRA
-321 HLEIP
+321 EIP

-361 RALRYGYQLG
+361 RALRHGYKLG
-371 ANKPFFHKLVAVLA
+371 ADKPFFHKLVAVLA
-385 REMPDLEAKESLI
+385 REMPELEAKESLI
-398 REDILR
+398 REEILR
-404 EEMRFFETIESGMH
+404 EEARFFETIKAGMY

-426 VSRCRAILER
+426 VSRCWKILNR
-436 HFGLEPSSL
+436 VAH
-445 AKAIAAEISQSMRIH
+445 
-460 AMLSD
+460 
-465 EGETP
+465 
-470 SAQLEERDVLPK
+470 
-482 RFNLG
+482 RFHLFDLG
-487 PMRIP
+487 SIRIP
-492 MLWLGKRDNPLLWLG
+492 ILSIDGLDNPA
-507 KRDNPLA
+507 D
-514 YAKERVCRNMDDEL
+514 AKKAVCQNMDAEL
-528 KVKRA
+528 RERRIA
-533 TAGQSIADDA
+533 AGQSVANDE
-543 DGGRLPSG
+543 GGESLPAVG

-556 EYSRS
+556 EQSRS
-561 IKWARSAYALSK
+561 IKWARSAYALFK
-573 IGADLESLKMEML
+573 MGVDLGSLKMEML

-600 FVKANPPLD
+600 LVKADPPLD
-609 SDSSLTKVEGEFA
+609 SDSALTKVEGEFA

-685 VGYDSTEREAKIAAL
+685 VGYDSTALAECEAKIAAL

-830 SVAPEE
+830 SVTPEE

-887 DPEFSIELCGGT
+887 DPEFSIELCGGA
-899 HVARAGDIGYCHLRG
+899 HVTRAGDIGYCHLRG

-958 EEKIEALREALKI
+958 EEKVEALREALKI

-994 IETIGGR
+994 IETVGGR
-1001 RALVAAVDCAPAG
+1001 RALVAAIDCAPAG
-1014 LRDLAARLRAEA
+1014 LRDLAARLRGEA

>member
-1 MDSAAE
+1 MKCAE
-7 ICRCFVD
+7 IRDRFVE
-14 FFVKRGHRHVDS
+14 FFKARDHRHVDS

-76 DLENVGYTTRHHT
+76 DLENVGYTARHHT

-117 KEEGLGIAKEHL
+117 EEGLGIAKEHL

-153 RDIWIDTLQKAGF
+153 RDMWIDTLQKAGF

-202 CDRNAKKFEGEDPA
+202 CNRNAKKFEGDDPE

-232 DRVGNGTLRP
+232 NRGGDGVLRP

-256 ITAVM
+256 IAAVM
-261 SALMNTLM
+261 IVIVTGAVIYT
-269 QCGVSNYE
+269 GWRASNYE

-282 GLFGAVD
+282 DLFSAVD
-289 KEMVELGCESA
+289 KAMTEFGCESA
-300 FEWSEVV
+300 FETNEMV
-307 RESLPWYPNHVFAY
+307 EETNPLHPNHIFKRA
-321 HLEIP
+321 EIP

-361 RALRYGYQLG
+361 RALRHGYKLG
-371 ANKPFFHKLVAVLA
+371 ADKPFFHKLVAVLA
-385 REMPDLEAKESLI
+385 REMPELEAKESLI
-398 REDILR
+398 REEILR
-404 EEMRFFETIESGMH
+404 EEARFFETIKAGMY

-426 VSRCRAILER
+426 VSRCWKILNR
-436 HFGLEPSSL
+436 VAH
-445 AKAIAAEISQSMRIH
+445 
-460 AMLSD
+460 
-465 EGETP
+465 
-470 SAQLEERDVLPK
+470 
-482 RFNLG
+482 RFHLFDLG
-487 PMRIP
+487 SIRIP
-492 MLWLGKRDNPLLWLG
+492 ILSIDGLDNPA
-507 KRDNPLA
+507 D
-514 YAKERVCRNMDDEL
+514 AKKAVCQNMDAEL
-528 KVKRA
+528 RERRIA
-533 TAGQSIADDA
+533 AGQSVANDE
-543 DGGRLPSG
+543 GGESLPAVG

-556 EYSRS
+556 EQSRS
-561 IKWARSAYALSK
+561 IKWARSAYALFK
-573 IGADLESLKMEML
+573 MGVDLGSLKMEML

-600 FVKANPPLD
+600 LVKADPPLD
-609 SDSSLTKVEGEFA
+609 SDSSLAKVDGEFA

-632 LDLTADIARECGLE
+632 FDMTADIARECGLE
-646 VDKAAFDK
+646 VDEAAFDK

-672 QKVVVFEGAATEF
+672 QKVVVFEGTATEF
-685 VGYDSTEREAKIAAL
+685 VGYDSTALVECEAKIAAL

-742 DARATIADTQKIR
+742 DARAKIADTQKIR

-777 CRVDAQRRAKIERNH
+777 CRVDAKRRAKIERNH

-803 RVLGAHIEQRGSL
+803 RVLGGHIEQRGSL

-852 ETKTEQMSYD
+852 ETKIEQMSYD

-887 DPEFSIELCGGT
+887 DPEFSIELCGGA

-994 IETIGGR
+994 IETVGGR
-1001 RALVAAVDCAPAG
+1001 RALVAAIDCAPAG
-1014 LRDLAARLRAEA
+1014 LRDLAARLRGEA

-1038 GKASVAAAVSAEYA
+1038 SKASVAAAVSAEYA

>member
-1 MDSAAE
+1 MRYLE
-7 ICRCFVD
+7 IRDLFVK
-14 FFVKRGHRHVDS
+14 FFVKRGHRHVES

-76 DLENVGYTTRHHT
+76 DLENVGHTARHHT

-117 KEEGLGIAKEHL
+117 EEGLGIVEERL

-190 GPCGPCSEIFFN
+190 GPCGPCSEIFYN
-202 CDRNAKKFEGEDPA
+202 RDRDAKKFEGDDPK

-232 DRVGNGTLRP
+232 NRGDDGVLRP

-256 ITAVM
+256 VSAVM
-261 SALMNTLM
+261 
-269 QCGVSNYE
+269 QGVDSNYKSVQFCNLL
-277 TDRFQ
+277 D
-282 GLFGAVD
+282 AVD
-289 KEMVELGCESA
+289 KLMIKFGRESA
-300 FEWSEVV
+300 FLDQTFSLEDYQFIDSDCEV
-307 RESLPWYPNHVFAY
+307 AY
-321 HLEIP
+321 
-326 YRVIADHIR
+326 YVILDHIR

-348 NEGRGYVLRRIIR
+348 NEGRGYVLRRVIR

-371 ANKPFFHKLVAVLA
+371 ADKPFFHKLVAVLA

-398 REDILR
+398 REEILR
-404 EEMRFFETIESGMH
+404 EEVRFFETIESGMY
-418 LLAGEIAD
+418 LLLGEISD

-436 HFGLEPSSL
+436 NFGH
-445 AKAIAAEISQSMRIH
+445 AERNFGDDLTS
-460 AMLSD
+460 
-465 EGETP
+465 
-470 SAQLEERDVLPK
+470 
-482 RFNLG
+482 RFATTVNVG
-487 PMRIP
+487 PMLIP
-492 MLWLGKRDNPLLWLG
+492 KFRLDKH
-507 KRDNPLA
+507 DNPLA
-514 YAKERVCRNMDDEL
+514 YAKEHVCQNMDNEQRL
-528 KVKRA
+528 KRIA
-533 TAGQSIADDA
+533 AGQSVANDA
-543 DGGRLPSG
+543 DGERLPVGG

-556 EYSRS
+556 EHSRS
-561 IKWARSAYALSK
+561 IKWARSAYALFK
-573 IGADLESLKMEML
+573 MGADLESLKMEML

-609 SDSSLTKVEGEFA
+609 SDSSLVKVGGEFA

-632 LDLTADIARECGLE
+632 LDLTADIARECGLD
-646 VDKAAFDK
+646 VDEAAFDK

-685 VGYDSTEREAKIAAL
+685 VGYDSTALAECESKIAAL

-777 CRVDAQRRAKIERNH
+777 CRVDAKRRAKIERNH

-803 RVLGAHIEQRGSL
+803 RVLGGHIEQRGSL

-994 IETIGGR
+994 IETIGDR
-1001 RALVAAVDCAPAG
+1001 RALVAAIDCAPAG
-1014 LRDLAARLRAEA
+1014 LRDLAARLRGEA

>member
-1 MDSAAE
+1 MNSAV
-7 ICRCFVD
+7 IRRCFVD

-51 LGFDKRPYKRA
+51 LGFDKRSYKRA

-76 DLENVGYTTRHHT
+76 DLENVGYTARHHT

-117 KEEGLGIAKEHL
+117 EEGLGIAKEHL

-190 GPCGPCSEIFFN
+190 GPCGPCSEIFYN
-202 CDRNAKKFEGEDPA
+202 RDRDAKKFEGEDPK

-232 DRVGNGTLRP
+232 NRGDDGVLRP

-256 ITAVM
+256 IVA
-261 SALMNTLM
+261 ALNSHYDELVLGRADVDSYNTD
-269 QCGVSNYE
+269 E
-277 TDRFQ
+277 FAR
-282 GLFGAVD
+282 LFVAVD
-289 KEMVELGCESA
+289 SA
-300 FEWSEVV
+300 VV
-307 RESLPWYPNHVFAY
+307 GAGGQKMRSSWTKSAEETVPYPDDSH
-321 HLEIP
+321 
-326 YRVIADHIR
+326 RVIADHIR
-335 AASFLIFDGVWPL
+335 AASFLIFDGVVPS

-361 RALRYGYQLG
+361 RALRHGYDLH
-371 ANKPFFHKLVAVLA
+371 AKKPFFYRIVHEFAGI
-385 REMPDLEAKESLI
+385 MPALSPRVQLI
-398 REDILR
+398 EEEIRR
-404 EEMRFFETIESGMH
+404 EEERFFDTLKAGYF
-418 LLAGEIAD
+418 LLVGEIAD
-426 VSRCRAILER
+426 ILRYRAVLRCEKEWSNPPQLWVEFSRGAKFIMRGIEGGGIFIPKYERGKDDAGLLACAIEGVSHHINGELQVKRY
-436 HFGLEPSSL
+436 
-445 AKAIAAEISQSMRIH
+445 AAQ
-460 AMLSD
+460 LSD
-465 EGETP
+465 QTP
-470 SAQLEERDVLPK
+470 A
-482 RFNLG
+482 
-487 PMRIP
+487 
-492 MLWLGKRDNPLLWLG
+492 
-507 KRDNPLA
+507 
-514 YAKERVCRNMDDEL
+514 
-528 KVKRA
+528 
-533 TAGQSIADDA
+533 ADKSD
-543 DGGRLPSG
+543 SF
-551 GKLVS
+551 
-556 EYSRS
+556 SRS
-561 IKWARSAYALSK
+561 IRWARSAYALVH
-573 IGADLESLKMEML
+573 IGANLAPLKTRML
-586 EKGFAKDEAKRLDA
+586 AKGFAKDEANRLDA
-600 FVKANPPLD
+600 FAKANLPANSPA
-609 SDSSLTKVEGEFA
+609 VESIDGDFA
-622 FKLYDTYGFP
+622 FMLYDTYGFP
-632 LDLTADIARECGLE
+632 FDLTVDIGRKYRIE

-654 CMQAQRERS
+654 RMQAQRDRS
-663 RAASKFNIG
+663 RAAMKFNIG

-685 VGYDSTEREAKIAAL
+685 VGYDSTALAECEAKIAAL

-737 IVESK
+737 IVESVAK
-742 DARATIADTQKIR
+742 DARAKIADTQKIR

-803 RVLGAHIEQRGSL
+803 RVLGGHIEQRGSL

-852 ETKTEQMSYD
+852 KTKIKQMSYD

-979 EARAASEQARALAAQ
+979 ESRAASEQARALAAQ
-994 IETIGGR
+994 IETIGSR

-1038 GKASVAAAVSAEYA
+1038 SKASVAAAVSAEYA

>member
-1 MDSAAE
+1 MECAE
-7 ICRCFVD
+7 IRRRFVE
-14 FFVKRGHRHVDS
+14 FFVKRDHRHVDS

-51 LGFDKRPYKRA
+51 LGFDKRSYKRA

-76 DLENVGYTTRHHT
+76 DLENVGYTARHHT

-117 KEEGLGIAKEHL
+117 EEGLGIAKEHL

-141 DDSEAVP
+141 DDSESVP

-202 CDRNAKKFEGEDPA
+202 CNRNAKKFEGDDPE

-232 DRVGNGTLRP
+232 NRGGDGVLRP

-256 ITAVM
+256 IAAVM
-261 SALMNTLM
+261 IVIVTGAVIYT
-269 QCGVSNYE
+269 GWRASNYE

-282 GLFGAVD
+282 DLFSAVD
-289 KEMVELGCESA
+289 KAMTEFGCESA
-300 FEWSEVV
+300 FETNEMV
-307 RESLPWYPNHVFAY
+307 EETNPLHPNHIFKRA
-321 HLEIP
+321 EIP

-361 RALRYGYQLG
+361 RALRHGYKLG
-371 ANKPFFHKLVAVLA
+371 ADKPFFHKLVAVLA
-385 REMPDLEAKESLI
+385 REMPELEAKELLI
-398 REDILR
+398 REEILR
-404 EEMRFFETIESGMH
+404 EEARFFETIKAGMY

-426 VSRCRAILER
+426 VSRCWKILNR
-436 HFGLEPSSL
+436 VAH
-445 AKAIAAEISQSMRIH
+445 
-460 AMLSD
+460 
-465 EGETP
+465 
-470 SAQLEERDVLPK
+470 
-482 RFNLG
+482 RFHLFDLG
-487 PMRIP
+487 SIRIP
-492 MLWLGKRDNPLLWLG
+492 ILSIDGLDNPA
-507 KRDNPLA
+507 D
-514 YAKERVCRNMDDEL
+514 AKKAVCQNMDAEL
-528 KVKRA
+528 RERRIA
-533 TAGQSIADDA
+533 AGQSVANDE
-543 DGGRLPSG
+543 GGESLPAVG

-556 EYSRS
+556 EQSRS
-561 IKWARSAYALSK
+561 IKWARSAYALFK
-573 IGADLESLKMEML
+573 MGVDLGSLKMEML

-600 FVKANPPLD
+600 LVKADPPLD
-609 SDSSLTKVEGEFA
+609 SDSSLAKVDGEFA

-632 LDLTADIARECGLE
+632 FDMTADIARECGLE
-646 VDKAAFDK
+646 VDEAAFDK

-663 RAASKFNIG
+663 RAASKFNVG

-700 FVGDEARKEARAGEE
+700 FVGDEACKEARAGEE

-742 DARATIADTQKIR
+742 DARATIVDTQKIR
-755 SDIWGHKA
+755 SDIWGHNA

-777 CRVDAQRRAKIERNH
+777 CRVDAKRRAKIERNH

-852 ETKTEQMSYD
+852 ATKTEQMSYD

-887 DPEFSIELCGGT
+887 DSEFSIELCGGT

-979 EARAASEQARALAAQ
+979 ESRAASEQARALAAR

-1001 RALVAAVDCAPAG
+1001 RALIAAVDCAPAG

-1038 GKASVAAAVSAEYA
+1038 SKASVAAAVSAEYA

-1058 EWLQAAAAKM
+1058 EWLQAAATKM

>member
-1 MDSAAE
+1 MKCAE
-7 ICRCFVD
+7 IRDRFVE
-14 FFVKRGHRHVDS
+14 FFKARDHRHVDS

-202 CDRNAKKFEGEDPA
+202 RDRNAKKFEGEDPG
-216 KADSCV
+216 KADFCV

-232 DRVGNGTLRP
+232 NRGDDGVLRP

-256 ITAVM
+256 IAAVM
-261 SALMNTLM
+261 IVIVTGAMEYAG
-269 QCGVSNYE
+269 CRVSNYE

-282 GLFGAVD
+282 DLFSAVD
-289 KEMVELGCESA
+289 KAMIEFGCESA
-300 FEWSEVV
+300 FETNELFE
-307 RESLPWYPNHVFAY
+307 ESNLLHPNHLFLKA
-321 HLEIP
+321 EIP

-361 RALRYGYQLG
+361 RALRHGYKLG
-371 ANKPFFHKLVAVLA
+371 ADKPFFHKLVAVLA
-385 REMPDLEAKESLI
+385 REMPELEAKESLI
-398 REDILR
+398 REEILR
-404 EEMRFFETIESGMH
+404 EEARFFETIKAGMY

-426 VSRCRAILER
+426 VSRCWKILNR
-436 HFGLEPSSL
+436 VAH
-445 AKAIAAEISQSMRIH
+445 
-460 AMLSD
+460 
-465 EGETP
+465 
-470 SAQLEERDVLPK
+470 
-482 RFNLG
+482 RFHLFDLG
-487 PMRIP
+487 SIRIP
-492 MLWLGKRDNPLLWLG
+492 ILSIDGLDNPA
-507 KRDNPLA
+507 D
-514 YAKERVCRNMDDEL
+514 AKKAVCQNMDAEL
-528 KVKRA
+528 RERRIA
-533 TAGQSIADDA
+533 AGQSVANDE
-543 DGGRLPSG
+543 GGESLPAVG

-556 EYSRS
+556 EQARS
-561 IKWARSAYALSK
+561 IKWARSAYALFK
-573 IGADLESLKMEML
+573 MGVDLGSLKMEML

-600 FVKANPPLD
+600 LVKADPPLD

-803 RVLGAHIEQRGSL
+803 RVLGGHIEQRGSL

-836 LTQVEE
+836 LTQVEK

-887 DPEFSIELCGGT
+887 DPEFSIELCGGA

-979 EARAASEQARALAAQ
+979 ESRAASEQARALAAQ
-994 IETIGGR
+994 IETIGDR
-1001 RALVAAVDCAPAG
+1001 RTLVAAVDCAPAG
-1014 LRDLAARLRAEA
+1014 LRDLAARLRGEA

-1097 DFLRQ
+1097 EFLRQ

>member
-1 MDSAAE
+1 MRYLE
-7 ICRCFVD
+7 IRDLFVK
-14 FFVKRGHRHVDS
+14 FFVKRGHRHVES

-76 DLENVGYTTRHHT
+76 DLENVGHTARHHT

-117 KEEGLGIAKEHL
+117 EEGLGIVEERL

-190 GPCGPCSEIFFN
+190 GPCGPCSEIFYN
-202 CDRNAKKFEGEDPA
+202 RDRDAKKFEGDDPK

-232 DRVGNGTLRP
+232 NRGDDGVLRP

-256 ITAVM
+256 VSAVM
-261 SALMNTLM
+261 
-269 QCGVSNYE
+269 QGVDSNYKSVQFCNLL
-277 TDRFQ
+277 D
-282 GLFGAVD
+282 AVD
-289 KEMVELGCESA
+289 KLMIKFGRESA
-300 FEWSEVV
+300 FLDQTFSLEDYQFIDSDCEV
-307 RESLPWYPNHVFAY
+307 AY
-321 HLEIP
+321 
-326 YRVIADHIR
+326 YVILDHIR

-348 NEGRGYVLRRIIR
+348 NEGRGYVLRRVIR

-371 ANKPFFHKLVAVLA
+371 ADKPFFHKLVAVLA

-398 REDILR
+398 REEILR
-404 EEMRFFETIESGMH
+404 EEVRFFETIESGMY
-418 LLAGEIAD
+418 LLLGEISD

-436 HFGLEPSSL
+436 NFGH
-445 AKAIAAEISQSMRIH
+445 AERNFGDDLTS
-460 AMLSD
+460 
-465 EGETP
+465 
-470 SAQLEERDVLPK
+470 
-482 RFNLG
+482 RFATTVNVG
-487 PMRIP
+487 PMLIP
-492 MLWLGKRDNPLLWLG
+492 KFRLDKH
-507 KRDNPLA
+507 DNPLA
-514 YAKERVCRNMDDEL
+514 YAKEHVCQNMDNEQRL
-528 KVKRA
+528 KRIA
-533 TAGQSIADDA
+533 AGQSVANDA
-543 DGGRLPSG
+543 DGERLPVGG

-556 EYSRS
+556 EHSRS
-561 IKWARSAYALSK
+561 IKWARSAYALFK
-573 IGADLESLKMEML
+573 MGADLESLKMEML

-609 SDSSLTKVEGEFA
+609 SDSSLVKVGGEFA

-632 LDLTADIARECGLE
+632 LDLTADIARECGLD
-646 VDKAAFDK
+646 VDEAAFDK

-685 VGYDSTEREAKIAAL
+685 VGYDSTALAECESKIAAL

-742 DARATIADTQKIR
+742 DARAKIADTQKIR

-777 CRVDAQRRAKIERNH
+777 CRVDAKRRAKIERNH

-842 IVNEQIRANA
+842 IVNKQIRANA
-852 ETKTEQMSYD
+852 ATKTEQMSYD

-887 DPEFSIELCGGT
+887 DPDFSIELCGGT

-979 EARAASEQARALAAQ
+979 EARAASEQARSLAAQ
-994 IETIGGR
+994 IETIGDR
-1001 RALVAAVDCAPAG
+1001 RALIAAVDCAPAG
-1014 LRDLAARLRAEA
+1014 LRDLAARLRGEA

>member
-1 MDSAAE
+1 MNSAV
-7 ICRCFVD
+7 IRRCFVD
-14 FFVKRGHRHVDS
+14 FFVKRGHRHVES

-51 LGFDKRPYKRA
+51 LGFDKRSYKRA

-76 DLENVGYTTRHHT
+76 DLENVGYTARHHT

-117 KEEGLGIAKEHL
+117 EEGLGIAKEHL

-190 GPCGPCSEIFFN
+190 GPCGPCSEIFYN
-202 CDRNAKKFEGEDPA
+202 RDRDAKKFEGEDPK

-232 DRVGNGTLRP
+232 NRGDDGVLRP

-256 ITAVM
+256 VSAVM
-261 SALMNTLM
+261 
-269 QCGVSNYE
+269 QGVDSNYD
-277 TDRFQ
+277 TDEFDK
-282 GLFGAVD
+282 LLLAVNKAIVD
-289 KEMVELGCESA
+289 TGGKDMREDEYDEHGKKIREIWHVENS
-300 FEWSEVV
+300 
-307 RESLPWYPNHVFAY
+307 H
-321 HLEIP
+321 
-326 YRVIADHIR
+326 RVIADHIR
-335 AASFLIFDGVWPL
+335 AVSFLIFDGVLPS

-361 RALRYGYQLG
+361 RAVRYGYKLG
-371 ANKPFFHKLVAVLA
+371 SKKPFFHQVVDALA
-385 REMPDLEAKESLI
+385 EAMPELSEKTQFVREE
-398 REDILR
+398 ILR
-404 EEMRFFETIESGMH
+404 EERQFFKTLEAGIE
-418 LLAGEIAD
+418 LLAGEVND
-426 VSRCRAILER
+426 LLRCRAIPQIES
-436 HFGLEPSSL
+436 GWSNIQSSL
-445 AKAIAAEISQSMRIH
+445 RDSGRGTFVVQCFIQGGRRSLWRFANKSQSLLDFARHVVFQQI
-460 AMLSD
+460 
-465 EGETP
+465 EK
-470 SAQLEERDVLPK
+470 DV
-482 RFNLG
+482 
-487 PMRIP
+487 
-492 MLWLGKRDNPLLWLG
+492 
-507 KRDNPLA
+507 
-514 YAKERVCRNMDDEL
+514 RVKYRE
-528 KVKRA
+528 A
-533 TAGQSIADDA
+533 TDPAPYYADDIGMPEVDWS
-543 DGGRLPSG
+543 DGDEIQS
-551 GKLVS
+551 VS
-556 EYSRS
+556 EFRRS

-646 VDKAAFDK
+646 VDEAAFDK

-685 VGYDSTEREAKIAAL
+685 VGYDSTALAECEAKIAAL

-742 DARATIADTQKIR
+742 DARAKIADTQKIR

-777 CRVDAQRRAKIERNH
+777 CRVDAERRAKIERNH

-946 LAETLK
+946 LAEMLK

-1014 LRDLAARLRAEA
+1014 LRDLAARLRGEA

>member
-1 MDSAAE
+1 MRYLE
-7 ICRCFVD
+7 IRDLFVK

-76 DLENVGYTTRHHT
+76 DLENVGHTARHHT

-117 KEEGLGIAKEHL
+117 EEGLGIVEERL

-190 GPCGPCSEIFFN
+190 GPCGPCSEIFYN
-202 CDRNAKKFEGEDPA
+202 RDRDAKKFEGDDPK

-232 DRVGNGTLRP
+232 NRGDDGVLRP

-256 ITAVM
+256 VSAVM
-261 SALMNTLM
+261 
-269 QCGVSNYE
+269 QGVDSNYKSVQFCNLL
-277 TDRFQ
+277 D
-282 GLFGAVD
+282 AVD
-289 KEMVELGCESA
+289 KLMIKFGRESA
-300 FEWSEVV
+300 FLDQTFSLEDYQFIDSDCEV
-307 RESLPWYPNHVFAY
+307 AY
-321 HLEIP
+321 
-326 YRVIADHIR
+326 YVILDHIR

-371 ANKPFFHKLVAVLA
+371 ADKPFFHKLVAVLA

-398 REDILR
+398 REEILR
-404 EEMRFFETIESGMH
+404 EEVRFFETIESGMY
-418 LLAGEIAD
+418 LLLGEISD

-436 HFGLEPSSL
+436 NFGH
-445 AKAIAAEISQSMRIH
+445 AERNFGDDLTS
-460 AMLSD
+460 
-465 EGETP
+465 
-470 SAQLEERDVLPK
+470 
-482 RFNLG
+482 RFATTVNVG
-487 PMRIP
+487 PMLIP
-492 MLWLGKRDNPLLWLG
+492 KFRLDKH
-507 KRDNPLA
+507 DNPLA
-514 YAKERVCRNMDDEL
+514 YAKEHVCQNMDNEQRL
-528 KVKRA
+528 KRIA
-533 TAGQSIADDA
+533 AGQSVANDA
-543 DGGRLPSG
+543 DGERLPVG

-556 EYSRS
+556 EHSRS
-561 IKWARSAYALSK
+561 IKWARSAYALFK
-573 IGADLESLKMEML
+573 MGADLESLKMEML

-600 FVKANPPLD
+600 LVKANPPLD
-609 SDSSLTKVEGEFA
+609 SDSSLVKVGGEFA

-632 LDLTADIARECGLE
+632 LDMTADIARECGLE
-646 VDKAAFDK
+646 VDEAAFDK

-685 VGYDSTEREAKIAAL
+685 VGYDSTALAECESKIAAL

-737 IVESK
+737 IVESVAK

-958 EEKIEALREALKI
+958 EEKIETLREALKI

-979 EARAASEQARALAAQ
+979 ESRAASEQARALAAQ
-994 IETIGGR
+994 IETVGGR
-1001 RALVAAVDCAPAG
+1001 RALVAAVDCASAG